1 MGLSNFFGQGAN
13 YTPAYQTSG
22 TPFVTSSNGT
32 TVTTTPAHVRFPYV
46 TRFIQ
51 VTNTSEYP
59 LRIGFSENGVNG
71 VGGSVSGSAY
81 ETGSPAR
88 CQNYLIVSGST
99 TGGGNQ
105 SVRLELRCKELF
117 IRTHGDAGATGFT
130 LVAGLTGISA
140 MQFPTLTGSAGFRG
154 VG

>member
-1 MGLSNFFGQGAN
+1 MGISNFTGQGAN
-13 YTPAYQTSG
+13 FTPAYQASG

-32 TVTTTPAHVRFPYV
+32 TVTTTPSHLRFPHV

-71 VGGSVSGSAY
+71 LGGSVSGSSY
-81 ETGSPAR
+81 ETSSPAR
-88 CQNYLIVSGST
+88 CKNYLLLSGST
-99 TGGGNQ
+99 SGGGNQ
-105 SVRLELRCKELF
+105 TVRLEVRCKELF
-117 IRTHGDAGATGFT
+117 IRSESGTTGFT
-130 LVAGLTGISA
+130 LIAGLTGISA